1 MKSTSLSLLLLC
13 GTAFVLHAQEAEAPP
28 VRTTTPT
35 PAAEA
40 SRYDVPGRTEP
51 IESATIFT
59 RATGIVRERYFEIGE
74 VVKQNDILAII
85 DAPEID
91 RQVEAAKANVEAAKA
106 RAANALN
113 LSNRSS
119 RLLKSDVV
127 STEETEQRQSVAVE
141 TSAAVRVAQAELA
154 RLEEQQRFS
163 TVRAPFDGVISA
175 RNLDRG
181 DLVRGDASSGDGW
194 IYQLNRLNTLRF
206 VVNAT
211 PDLALR
217 LAGDAKATVRFS
229 EFPGREFPAKVA
241 HASRLFENATGTMRV
256 ELLVENEDLSLPAGL
271 TGTAQFSLPPMA
283 GTFLVPT
290 NALTLKEGKNMVATV
305 NDGKVHFLEVLP
317 GRNFGR
323 NVEVVSS
330 KISADT
336 AVILNPNAMLRE
348 GDAVSAAPLTAA
360 K

>member
-1 MKSTSLSLLLLC
+1 MMKTTTLSLLLLC
-13 GTAFVLHAQEAEAPP
+13 GTTLILRAQEQPA
-28 VRTTTPT
+28 VKVVNPT
-35 PAAEA
+35 PAAE
-40 SRYDVPGRTEP
+40 STRYEVPGRTEP

-59 RATGIVRERYFEIGE
+59 RATGIIRERLFEIGD
-74 VVKQNDILAII
+74 VVKKDDILAMV

-91 RQVEAAKANVEAAKA
+91 RGVEAAKANVEQA
-106 RAANALN
+106 RARATNALN
-113 LSNRSS
+113 LFNRSS

-127 STEETEQRQSVAVE
+127 STEESEQRQSTAVE
-141 TSAAVRVAQAELA
+141 TAAAVKVAEADLA

-194 IYQLNRLNTLRF
+194 IYRLNRIDTLRF

-217 LAGDAKATVRFS
+217 LAGDSKATVRFG
-229 EFPGREFPAKVA
+229 EFPGKDFSAKVA
-241 HASRLFENATGTMRV
+241 HTSRLFEGTTGTMRV
-256 ELLVENEDLSLPAGL
+256 ELLIQNENLTLPAGL
-271 TGTAQFSLPPMA
+271 TGTAFLNLPPME

-290 NALTLKEGKNMVATV
+290 NALMLKQGKNMIATV
-305 NDGKVHFLEVLP
+305 ADGKVHFLEVLP

-323 NVEVVSS
+323 DVEVVSS

-336 AVILNPNAMLRE
+336 SVILNPNAMLRE
-348 GDAVSAAPLTAA
+348 GDAVSAAPLTAS